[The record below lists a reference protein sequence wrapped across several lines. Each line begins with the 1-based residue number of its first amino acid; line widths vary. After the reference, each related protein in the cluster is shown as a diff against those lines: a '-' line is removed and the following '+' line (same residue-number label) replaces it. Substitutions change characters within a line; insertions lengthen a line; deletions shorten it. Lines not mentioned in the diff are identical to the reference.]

1 MRYAQARYAAAQ
13 REYLS
18 TCYIADRLMQIGK
31 NAAAYYGGDYTTK
44 RLLELFEVKRAEK
57 EPDAEEIVADVV
69 KRGGLVLDEPA

>member
-1 MRYAQARYAAAQ
+1 
-13 REYLS
+13 
-18 TCYIADRLMQIGK
+18 MQIGK